1 MATKQE
7 LKKTNPLHQEFQDL
21 LDQEFKSTKVK
32 EGEIIKATI
41 TEILSKYVVADA
53 NLKQEAHIPI
63 EEFKHDDEI
72 KNLKVGQKIDV
83 FLERLESGKN
93 GEIIISRDKARRLRA
108 WERMVKIFE
117 KQEETDAI
125 ITQRIRGGYIA
136 NCSGLDCFLPSSQ
149 LSSTP
154 LKRVDHLMGV
164 PIRVIPVRLDRIRGN
179 CAVSRRK
186 CEEKS
191 KSAAIAESLK
201 TIKEGDVV
209 EATCTAIVEW
219 GCFLQYKTL
228 IMLCHI
234 SDMDHFRVKKPSDVV
249 KVGEKLTVKITKID
263 PITQRI
269 SCSSKA
275 LFSDPYDNLKYK
287 VGEIYEG
294 TAVKIMQYGIFCQ
307 LQPGV
312 EGLIH
317 SSMLSFTNRNI
328 EPSKV
333 MSVGKKVKVKV
344 LSIDKEARRIS
355 LSYKDNG
362 ETENPWEKVKK
373 MINKEVKI
381 KVNTI
386 TDKAIFATLS
396 DTGLVGML
404 PYREISYDENVE
416 DLKKFKKNDIINV
429 KIISVKDEKI
439 RFSKRIL
446 EKDPMDWFKE
456 NKKKV
461 GSVISTK
468 VVEVLKNGVKVAI
481 DPEKKIIVTIKKN
494 LLAVEPADCRPEIY
508 SPGNTMADAKII
520 ELSVEDRK
528 IVLSPKEAQKDE
540 EQSLVAKFGRNAAKS
555 GASLKGIF
563 SAALGGKLGGKK
575 KKEKK

>member
-1 MATKQE
+1 
-7 LKKTNPLHQEFQDL
+7 
-21 LDQEFKSTKVK
+21 
-32 EGEIIKATI
+32 
-41 TEILSKYVVADA
+41 
-53 NLKQEAHIPI
+53 
-63 EEFKHDDEI
+63 
-72 KNLKVGQKIDV
+72 
-83 FLERLESGKN
+83 
-93 GEIIISRDKARRLRA
+93 
-108 WERMVKIFE
+108 
-117 KQEETDAI
+117 
-125 ITQRIRGGYIA
+125 
-136 NCSGLDCFLPSSQ
+136 
-149 LSSTP
+149 
-154 LKRVDHLMGV
+154 
-164 PIRVIPVRLDRIRGN
+164 
-179 CAVSRRK
+179 
-186 CEEKS
+186 
-191 KSAAIAESLK
+191 
-201 TIKEGDVV
+201 
-209 EATCTAIVEW
+209 
-219 GCFLQYKTL
+219 
-228 IMLCHI
+228 
-234 SDMDHFRVKKPSDVV
+234 
-249 KVGEKLTVKITKID
+249 
-263 PITQRI
+263 
-269 SCSSKA
+269 
-275 LFSDPYDNLKYK
+275 
-287 VGEIYEG
+287 
-294 TAVKIMQYGIFCQ
+294 
-307 LQPGV
+307 
-312 EGLIH
+312 
-317 SSMLSFTNRNI
+317 
-328 EPSKV
+328 

-362 ETENPWEKVKK
+362 EKENPWEKVKK